1 MIAYASLP
9 KTHTLHLA
17 DYICSASDRE
27 AQQEGKATS
36 TGHFCPSQE
45 VLYLSPPR
53 RRAIEAKAKV
63 PAATEVTAGT
73 RR

>member
-27 AQQEGKATS
+27 AQQEGKASS
-36 TGHFCPSQE
+36 TGQHRDQ
-45 VLYLSPPR
+45 YW
-53 RRAIEAKAKV
+53 
-63 PAATEVTAGT
+63 
-73 RR
+73 